1 MQVLNLKMPIVR
13 PITRS
18 VLDTIL
24 LVLFYRPG
32 HLDELAQ
39 STVIRLSMRTYEV
52 WYLHTQRELC
62 MYIYL
67 GWDIFFSFSDDYVIE
82 EVQVQPSNLLVHKK
96 IKKQIDNSLL
106 LYGTYLLP
114 KVLQILGKFPRAGD
128 RAVSTAQIVSLSW
141 PKRWSPC
148 ALYIVSAGPNPLK
161 LQATVVLP

>member
-13 PITRS
+13 PITRY

-96 IKKQIDNSLL
+96 TN
-106 LYGTYLLP
+106 
-114 KVLQILGKFPRAGD
+114 
-128 RAVSTAQIVSLSW
+128 
-141 PKRWSPC
+141 
-148 ALYIVSAGPNPLK
+148 
-161 LQATVVLP
+161 